1 MRDKPDIITFSG
13 DKLIGGPQSGLV
25 VGNKKWINSLKENTL
40 YRVLRCDKIT
50 IGILEEVLRSYRSN
64 SFTKNNIALKMLTTP
79 RRTLLKRGVKILDFQ
94 TKKKNKDLGI
104 KLENSKVEAGSGSL
118 PEELID
124 SIAISFSSKSFQ
136 PNELAKRFRL
146 GNIPVVG
153 YINSN
158 KFYIDLK
165 AVLPGQVLKLAKA
178 IREI

>member
-1 MRDKPDIITFSG
+1 
-13 DKLIGGPQSGLV
+13 
-25 VGNKKWINSLKENTL
+25 
-40 YRVLRCDKIT
+40 
-50 IGILEEVLRSYRSN
+50 
-64 SFTKNNIALKMLTTP
+64 MLTTL
-79 RRTLLKRGVKILDFQ
+79 RSTLLKRGEKILDFQ
-94 TKKKNKDLGI
+94 TKKKNKDFGI

-124 SIAISFSSKSFQ
+124 SVAISFSSKIFQ

-178 IREI
+178 IKEL